1 MHEQE
6 EENGDL
12 EKIEMSKYLHHQIY
26 RILLKFIFKKNK
38 YVITIFYL
46 IYVYNW

>member
-26 RILLKFIFKKNK
+26 RILLKFIFKKINMLLRSF
-38 YVITIFYL
+38 I
-46 IYVYNW
+46 